1 MTTSPHSAYR
11 PEYFTPIYEMAV
23 AQFEKAAASINLD
36 PNVWQRFVAPKRALM
51 VSVPIRMG
59 DDSIRVFT
67 GYRVHH
73 DNTLGPSKGGIRY
86 HPDVS
91 LGEIC
96 ALAMWMTWKCAL
108 VEIGRAHV

>member
-1 MTTSPHSAYR
+1 MTTAPHSAYR

-73 DNTLGPSKGGIRY
+73 DNTLGPPKAATGYNPNVNLAEAG
-86 HPDVS
+86 
-91 LGEIC
+91 
-96 ALAMWMTWKCAL
+96 AL
-108 VEIGRAHV
+108 R